1 MNAEVLG
8 VNSEGKIRNVA
19 IVVFNK
25 AVLCFVNGVY
35 VFYIFKSS
43 MKQLPVRSRAQTK
56 GPEVTGSPKV
66 T

>member
-1 MNAEVLG
+1 MNAGVLG

-25 AVLCFVNGVY
+25 AVLCCVNDVY

-43 MKQLPVRSRAQTK
+43 QKR
-56 GPEVTGSPKV
+56 GSIYLFISLF
-66 T
+66 TSYNLHFETM

>member
-25 AVLCFVNGVY
+25 AVLCCVNDVY

-43 MKQLPVRSRAQTK
+43 PKR
-56 GPEVTGSPKV
+56 GSIYLFISLF
-66 T
+66 TSYNLHFEIM